1 MTAWDVS
8 SVGAVAQKWEAAC
21 RAGNPAEIVALLS
34 DDAKVWFNYQ
44 RIELDR
50 SAFRKLLEESAKTFS
65 KRVYRDF
72 RVLRHPG
79 GFVEQ
84 ATLEGEISGR
94 PMSAPFCLF
103 ATVVDGKITRLDEY
117 FDSATLKPAP

>member
-1 MTAWDVS
+1 VA
-8 SVGAVAQKWEAAC
+8 AVAQRWEAAC
-21 RAGNPAEIVALLS
+21 RAGDPAGIVALLS

-44 RIELDR
+44 GIDLDR
-50 SAFRKLLEESAKTFS
+50 AAYRKLLEESSKSFS
-65 KRVYRDF
+65 KRAYRDF

-84 ATLEGEISGR
+84 ATLEGELAGR
-94 PMSAPFCLF
+94 PVSAPFCLF

-117 FDSATLKPAP
+117 FDSATLQPKDSAAL